1 MLTLD
6 NSWLLKDNRDQQST
20 LEGSLNEMVNIWNA
34 ACVGL
39 VVYSRSSNSGMY
51 PDDPFM
57 LTHINALCNK
67 EFWGLCGIS
76 ASCGSFQT
84 MGTSLSIKSNVHPV
98 VHLTEF
104 W

>member
-39 VVYSRSSNSGMY
+39 EVYYRSNYSGMY

-57 LTHINALCNK
+57 LTHSNALCNK
-67 EFWGLCGIS
+67 EF
-76 ASCGSFQT
+76 
-84 MGTSLSIKSNVHPV
+84 
-98 VHLTEF
+98 
-104 W
+104 

>member
-39 VVYSRSSNSGMY
+39 VVYSRSSYSGMY

-67 EFWGLCGIS
+67 EFW
-76 ASCGSFQT
+76 ASVAFPLVVAAFKPWELALVLNQMCIQW
-84 MGTSLSIKSNVHPV
+84 SI
-98 VHLTEF
+98 
-104 W
+104 

>member
-39 VVYSRSSNSGMY
+39 VVYSRSSYSGMY

-57 LTHINALCNK
+57 LTHINAFCNK
-67 EFWGLCGIS
+67 EF
-76 ASCGSFQT
+76 
-84 MGTSLSIKSNVHPV
+84 
-98 VHLTEF
+98 
-104 W
+104 